1 MKLIK
6 ESYKKILIIGFMIIA
21 FICGILYLSYMDDNQ
36 YDKDL
41 STPMKDIILKQIPTD
56 EGFL

>member
-21 FICGILYLSYMDDNQ
+21 FISGILYLSYMDDNQ

>member
-1 MKLIK
+1 MKFIK
-6 ESYKKILIIGFMIIA
+6 ESYKKILIIGLMIIA
-21 FICGILYLSYMDDNQ
+21 FISGILYLSYMDDNQ
-36 YDKDL
+36 YDRDL

>member
-1 MKLIK
+1 MKVIK
-6 ESYKKILIIGFMIIA
+6 KNYKKHLIIGLLILTFVS
-21 FICGILYLSYMDDNQ
+21 GILYLSFMENNL

-41 STPMKDIILKQIPTD
+41 STPMKDIILKQVATD